1 MRRSPAGAIAW
12 EFRRR
17 HSWGLTAVA
26 GYLAALAAIFVVTG
40 GRGLPLALSDEITF
54 VVVVTIPASAA
65 LFYLLAVFSY
75 GFAGDLA
82 GRPSV
87 YPARMFALPIRSAAL
102 AGWPMLYGAIAMVI
116 VWVGARWFGFWP
128 EGVSVPIYWPGLLLA
143 VVMAWTQALAW
154 TSYGLRN
161 VRVILILVWLTLL
174 VIGTTLAFYYEVQDP
189 VMLAILAPLLLLA
202 YAAAWRGVA
211 RARRGD
217 VPDWRRPFARSR
229 RLVRRHR
236 RADFAS
242 PAQAQTWLEWQRHG
256 RSLPMLVAYLL
267 PFELALLFA
276 ARGAPALVLGI
287 LTVVCLT
294 PPFMAMFVAA
304 TVRTMHP
311 TGRDRYGLPP
321 FLATKPMT
329 SAELVGAKL
338 AVALRSTL
346 ATWVVTLLAVPVALE
361 LSGTHGEV
369 MAFVRR
375 LDGAFGTPRTV
386 TIALLVSALLVATT
400 WKQLVQSLYL
410 GLSGRAWLVK
420 GSVFLALVLVTVAV
434 PLIVWVG
441 ERITVLIDVVSALP
455 AILAGLA
462 GLKLGAAA
470 WTTARLFDGALVRD
484 RTLVIGTA
492 AWLGMVLTLHGL
504 FVWIVDTPYLPR
516 YILLLCAILVTP
528 LVRVSAAPLA
538 LEWNR
543 HR

>member
-1 MRRSPAGAIAW
+1 MLRSPAAAIAW

-17 HSWGLTAVA
+17 HRWGLAAVA
-26 GYLAALAAIFVVTG
+26 GYLAALAAIWVVTG
-40 GRGLPLALSDEITF
+40 ERGRPLALSDEMTF

-102 AGWPMLYGAIAMVI
+102 AGWPMLYGATAMVI
-116 VWVGARWFGFWP
+116 VWIGARRFGFWP
-128 EGVSVPIYWPGLLLA
+128 EGVSVPVYWPGLLLA
-143 VVMAWTQALAW
+143 VVMVWTQALAW
-154 TSYGLRN
+154 TSYGLRT

-174 VIGTTLAFYYEVQDP
+174 VIGTTLAFHYDVREA

-202 YAAAWRGVA
+202 YGAAWWGVA

-229 RLVRRHR
+229 DLVRRRR

-256 RSLPMLVAYLL
+256 RSLPTLVTYLL

-304 TVRTMHP
+304 AVRTMHP
-311 TGRDRYGLPP
+311 AERDGYGLNP

-338 AVALRSTL
+338 AMALRSTL
-346 ATWVVTLLAVPVALE
+346 ATWVVTLVAVPTALR
-361 LSGTHGEV
+361 LSGTHAEV
-369 MAFVRR
+369 IAYARR
-375 LDGAFGTPRTV
+375 LDAAFGTPRAV
-386 TIALLVSALLVATT
+386 TIALLVFVLLVATT

-420 GSVFLALVLVTVAV
+420 GSVFLALVLVTVGL
-434 PLIVWVG
+434 PLVVWVS

-455 AILAGLA
+455 AIFAVLA

-470 WTTARLFDGALVRD
+470 WTTVRLYDGALVRD
-484 RTLVIGTA
+484 RTLVIGA
-492 AWLGMVLTLHGL
+492 AGWLVVVLTLHGL

-516 YILLLCAILVTP
+516 YVLLLCAILVTP

-538 LEWNR
+538 LAWNR